1 MNCRESLICV
11 QCYPSPCGELLL
23 GSTGDS
29 LCLCDWLGPVTRHE
43 RIMRRIASSCR
54 GRIVDSSSQV
64 IDRAVGQLDE
74 YFSGRRRLFSLPLR
88 LIGTDFQQRVWLKLL
103 EIPYGSTV
111 SYLQLASMLGCP
123 GAVRAVANANGAN
136 PISIIVPCHRVIGSD
151 GRLTGYGG
159 TIPVKHRL
167 LTLESSIIH

>member
-1 MNCRESLICV
+1 MNCSESIICV
-11 QCYPSPCGELLL
+11 QRYPSPCGELLL

-29 LCLCDWLGPVTRHE
+29 LCLCDWTGPVARHE
-43 RIMRRIASSCR
+43 RIMRRIAISCR
-54 GRIVDSSSQV
+54 GRVVDSSSQV

-74 YFSGRRRLFSLPLR
+74 YFSGRRQLFSFPLR

-136 PISIIVPCHRVIGSD
+136 PISIIVPCHRVIGF
-151 GRLTGYGG
+151 TGYGG